1 MMHSEDFNDHTV
13 LQIDL
18 RNLLVTALSTAH
30 VGSTKF
36 QSKTSSALLRE
47 NQEVLIGKKS

>member
-36 QSKTSSALLRE
+36 QSKRPPHYF
-47 NQEVLIGKKS
+47 VKIRKY